1 MQVAVDDVVLDVSD
15 EGRGVPLV
23 LVHGFPL
30 AKETWDPVAR
40 LLRGRARIV
49 RADLR
54 GLGRS
59 SAPEGPYSLERLA
72 ADLAGLLDRLSIER
86 AVIAGHSLGAM
97 VAWAF
102 VRAYRERVAGLA
114 VVCGRSDGADET
126 ELVTRDALATAVEQ
140 NGAEPLV
147 EAFLP
152 RYFTPAFA
160 QAQPELVAQTRAT
173 IEANDPRGAAAVLRA
188 MGRRRSPEDLFDRV
202 RIPVAFVAG
211 RDDEL
216 LPADA
221 LERAAGA
228 VAGATFT
235 LLECGHFPLYEAPE
249 SLAAVLG
256 ALLSRTAI

>member
-1 MQVAVDDVVLDVSD
+1 MQIDVDDAVLEVTD
-15 EGRGVPLV
+15 EGRGTALV

-30 AKETWDPVAR
+30 AKETWDPVAA

-49 RADLR
+49 RIDLR

-59 SAPEGPYSLERLA
+59 SVPAGPVTLERLA
-72 ADLAGLLDRLSIER
+72 ADVTGVLDRLSIQR
-86 AVIAGHSLGAM
+86 AVVAGHSLGAM
-97 VAWAF
+97 VAWALL
-102 VRAYRERVAGLA
+102 RAQPKRVAGLA
-114 VVCGRSDGADET
+114 VVCGRCDGADEAET
-126 ELVTRDALATAVEQ
+126 ATRDALADDVESAGTQ
-140 NGAEPLV
+140 PLV
-147 EAFLP
+147 DWFLP

-160 QAQPELVAQTRAT
+160 EAHPELVEQTRAT
-173 IEANDPRGAAAVLRA
+173 IEAADPHGAAAILRA
-188 MGRRRSPEDLFDRV
+188 MGRRKSPADLFARL

-216 LPADA
+216 LSAETVEA
-221 LERAAGA
+221 AAGE

-256 ALLSRTAI
+256 ALLARV